1 MTAGVKRLKV
11 LTALLISQFQ
21 STELPFSGSGQFL
34 VYSRN
39 YSTGLL
45 SLFIKYFVRQPM
57 KKKKDIST
65 NLSKQISASGLHS
78 RSTLPSDVT
87 DLEVLL
93 ASTLLADN
101 SFIVRCHVTSK

>member
-1 MTAGVKRLKV
+1 MK
-11 LTALLISQFQ
+11 
-21 STELPFSGSGQFL
+21 LPFSGLGQLL
-34 VYSRN
+34 VYPRN

-57 KKKKDIST
+57 KKKKKNSS

-87 DLEVLL
+87 DLKVLL
-93 ASTLLADN
+93 ASTLLADS
-101 SFIVRCHVTSK
+101 SFIVRCHATSK